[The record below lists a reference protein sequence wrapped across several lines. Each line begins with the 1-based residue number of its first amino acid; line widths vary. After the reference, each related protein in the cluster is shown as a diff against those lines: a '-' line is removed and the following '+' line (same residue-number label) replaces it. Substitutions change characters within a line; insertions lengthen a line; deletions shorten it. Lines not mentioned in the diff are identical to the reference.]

1 MNALVRP
8 SGAVKSDGHIPAL
21 DGVRGLAIILVL
33 FVHFVSDSAPR
44 GTIELWLTKLTK
56 YGAWGVDL
64 FFVLSAFLITGIL
77 CDAKNKP
84 HYFRNFFVRRTLRI
98 FPLYY
103 GVLVALFVIW
113 PLLPVHY
120 PAGLS
125 ETFQKQVWLWPYASN
140 IYVSMHGSWDVLP
153 YVSHFWSLA
162 VEEHFYLVWPF
173 VVFACTQRT
182 LVRVCI
188 GAALF
193 SLCLRSALSFAGAS
207 DVALVAL
214 TPCRLDA
221 LSVGAL
227 LAIASRS
234 LGIQRLGAVARPAL
248 IGFSLLVVGAT
259 AWNAIV
265 GAFSE
270 VVLPLRGTLVALAF
284 GALLI
289 SSVVAP
295 AGSRLSRGF
304 SSRFM
309 RFFGKYSYGIYVF
322 HFMVATIMKVYA
334 VEARLGQALG
344 SPLAGLAVQALLGV
358 AGSVLLAVGSY
369 ELFEKHFLRLKTRF
383 APSERDL
390 PASAPTQTPQLVR
403 Q

>member
-1 MNALVRP
+1 MSTLVRP
-8 SGAVKSDGHIPAL
+8 SPVGKSGHIPAL

-44 GTIELWLTKLTK
+44 GTLELWLTKLAK

-77 CDAKNKP
+77 CDAKSKP
-84 HYFRNFFVRRTLRI
+84 HYFRNFYVRRTLRI

-103 GVLVALFVIW
+103 GVLVALFLIW
-113 PLLPVHY
+113 PLLPVRY

-125 ETFQKQVWLWPYASN
+125 ESFRQQAWLWPYASN
-140 IYVSMHGSWDVLP
+140 IYVSLQGSWDVLP

-162 VEEHFYLVWPF
+162 VEEHFYLAWPL
-173 VVFACTQRT
+173 VVFVCTQRT
-182 LVRVCI
+182 LVRVCV
-188 GAALF
+188 GAAIA
-193 SLCLRSALSFAGAS
+193 SLCLRSALSFAGSS

-227 LAIASRS
+227 LAVGTRT
-234 LGIQRLGAVARPAL
+234 LGLKRLGSLALPAL
-248 IGFSLLVVGAT
+248 LGFSLLVVGAT
-259 AWNAIV
+259 FWNATV
-265 GAFSE
+265 GAWPE

-295 AGSRLSRGF
+295 DNSTLGRVF
-304 SSRFM
+304 SSRPM

-322 HFMVATIMKVYA
+322 HFMVATGMKAYA
-334 VEARLGQALG
+334 VEASLGAALG
-344 SPLAGLAVQALLGV
+344 SPLAGMAAQALLGV
-358 AGSVLLAVGSY
+358 GGSVLLAVASY
-369 ELFEKHFLRLKTRF
+369 ELFEKHFLRLKTRL
-383 APSERDL
+383 APSEGEL
-390 PASAPTQTPQLVR
+390 PAPALTRTPQLV
-403 Q
+403 